1 MSEQE
6 KALDDDKISP
16 SKQDLTKEEKLAEE
30 KAKFIEKLAAGA
42 TNTVPTRVAWVL
54 NRYPAARNSD
64 VTLQLIYWRTFDRT
78 LLAGP
83 NVVALEN
90 LYKLTRLTYIARA
103 RAKIQNEYRLFQ
115 ASDDVRR
122 RRFAMDAQERER
134 QVEDHPG
141 LGTITVYSDETGKT
155 EDHLIVGSV
164 WFLDGMDVHRF
175 TEALRDLRKQ
185 RGFRDELHFNRIR
198 DQNLDTYLAVLDLLD
213 EYAATIT
220 FRAIMIQR
228 RGHGDIQRVLD
239 DMLKHLII
247 RGVTHCHDTGRA
259 PLPRSISVYKDAE
272 EASRDQLAVAN
283 LTTDLKHASKTSFE
297 GKLHVSLVQSVD
309 SKSLVPIQLADLFCG
324 SLGKRYNH
332 PVGEGAAAN
341 AKDRFAEAFL
351 ARFNVKNGA
360 AEDLGGDMTV
370 IEEV

>member
-1 MSEQE
+1 MPEQ
-6 KALDDDKISP
+6 DQSP
-16 SKQDLTKEEKLAEE
+16 ENGEDLGAKQKLTREERLAQER
-30 KAKFIEKLAAGA
+30 AKFIEKLAAGVSD
-42 TNTVPTRVAWVL
+42 TVPTRVAWVL

-64 VTLQLIYWRTFDRT
+64 VTLQLIYWRTFDSA

-90 LYKLTRLTYIARA
+90 LYQLTRLTYIARA

-115 ASDDVRR
+115 ATDDVKR
-122 RRFAMDAQERER
+122 RRFAMDAEERER
-134 QVEDHPG
+134 QVEDRPG
-141 LGTITVYSDETGKT
+141 LETITVYSDETGKT

-164 WFLDGMDVHRF
+164 WFLAGMDVF
-175 TEALRDLRKQ
+175 LFSEALKELRKL
-185 RGFRDELHFNRIR
+185 RGFKDELHFNRIR
-198 DQNLDTYLAVLDLLD
+198 DQNLDVYFAVLDLLD
-213 EYAATIT
+213 KYAATIS

-228 RGHGDIQRVLD
+228 RGHTDIQRVLD
-239 DMLKHLII
+239 DMLKHVII
-247 RGVTHCHDTGRA
+247 RGVAHGHDSGRA

-272 EASRDQLAVAN
+272 EAARDQLAVAN
-283 LTTDLKHASKTSFE
+283 LTTDLQHASNANFE
-297 GKLHVSLVQSVD
+297 GKLHVSLVQAVD

-332 PVGEGAAAN
+332 PTKEGAVPN

-351 ARFNVKNGA
+351 ARFNIKSGA
-360 AEDLGGDMTV
+360 ADGLDGDMTV